1 MATQSFILKRGATLA
16 LAGTVSLPSGT
27 WTATSEVK
35 DQTGTL
41 VSTLNVTLTP
51 PTSPSVIWV
60 IQMTQTSENTLTWP
74 LGPLN
79 CDIRYVS
86 SGDDVI
92 YTPTFQF
99 NVVQEIT
106 DI

>member
-1 MATQSFILKRGATLA
+1 MATQSFPIKTGASLA
-16 LAGTVSLPSGT
+16 IAGTVSLPSGT

-35 DQTGTL
+35 DQTGNL

-51 PTSPSVIWV
+51 PTGSSSIWV
-60 IQMTQTSENTLTWP
+60 IQITQTAENTLTWP

-79 CDIRYVS
+79 CDIRYVDTS
-86 SGDDVI
+86 DNVI

-99 NVVQEIT
+99 YVSQEIT
-106 DI
+106 NG

>member
-1 MATQSFILKRGATLA
+1 MATQSFIIKRGATLA
-16 LAGTVSLPSGT
+16 LAGTVSLPTGV

-41 VSTLNVTLTP
+41 VSTLNVTLTA
-51 PTSPSVIWV
+51 PTAPSTVWV
-60 IQMTQTSENTLTWP
+60 ILMGQTSDDTLTWP

-86 SGDDVI
+86 SGNDVI